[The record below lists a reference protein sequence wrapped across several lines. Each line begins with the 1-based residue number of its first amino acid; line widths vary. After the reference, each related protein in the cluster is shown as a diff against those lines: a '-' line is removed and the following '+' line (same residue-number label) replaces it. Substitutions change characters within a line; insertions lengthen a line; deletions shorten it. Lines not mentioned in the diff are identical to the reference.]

1 MTVSSRDRRALMLLG
16 AVVALTAVYIAVSS
30 TPPAIVSATGS
41 IPLAEKRLARLR
53 QMIAAVPGKQKT
65 LDALAAGAALR
76 EKNLLNADTAPQAQ
90 AQLLQIVR
98 RLCGNQAPPLEVR
111 NVELGPVRPYG
122 EDYGE
127 ALVTVGFEA
136 RVEQLVNLLTDL
148 TALPELVASEELR
161 VTAAD
166 QKQKTMQ
173 VRLTVSGAVPR
184 RLVPQQKGFG
194 RL

>member
-1 MTVSSRDRRALMLLG
+1 MTVSSRDRRALILLG

-30 TPPAIVSATGS
+30 RPPEVVSATGS
-41 IPLAEKRLARLR
+41 IPLAEKRLGRLR
-53 QMIAAVPGKQKT
+53 QIIATVPGRQKT
-65 LDALAAGAALR
+65 LDALAADTALR

-90 AQLLQIVR
+90 AQLLQVVR

-166 QKQKTMQ
+166 QKQKTMH
-173 VRLTVSGAVPR
+173 VRLTVSGVVLR